1 MVGFEIQM
9 AREAVGVG
17 SEKPDVLLLKAIL
30 PDTMRALEERFTLR
44 RLDLAPDKDDLLRAV
59 ASRVRAVVAGGQA
72 MAGAELFAR
81 LPALEIVANFGVGYD
96 TIDAVEAARRGVVV
110 TNTPDVLTDEVADL
124 AVGLLLA
131 TVRRIPQADRYLR
144 DGHWSRGA
152 FPLTASLRGRHVGI
166 LGLGRIGQAI
176 ATRLEGFGVTIA
188 YHARRRR
195 HGVVYPFHD
204 TVLGL
209 AQACDVLVVVAPG
222 DAATRKLIDAN
233 VLSSLGP
240 NGILVNVA
248 RGTLVDETALIEAL
262 QSGAILAAGLD
273 VFADEP
279 RVSLEL
285 AACENTVLLPH
296 VGSASHHTRRLM
308 GELVVENLSAWFAGK
323 GPVTPVP
330 ETPWPA
336 RAKMSD

>member
-1 MVGFEIQM
+1 MKS
-9 AREAVGVG
+9 AAD
-17 SEKPDVLLLKAIL
+17 EKPDVLLLKAIL
-30 PDTMRALEERFTLR
+30 PDTMRALDERFTLHR
-44 RLDLAPDKDDLLRAV
+44 FDLASDEDLLETV
-59 ASRVRAVVAGGQA
+59 ASRIRAVVVGGQA
-72 MAGAELFAR
+72 PAGAELFAR

-96 TIDAVEAARRGVVV
+96 TIDAAEASRRGIMV

-144 DGHWSRGA
+144 NGHWSRSA
-152 FPLTASLRGRHVGI
+152 FPLTASLRGRQVGI

-188 YHARRRR
+188 YHARRCR
-195 HGVVYPFHD
+195 HGVAYTFHD

-209 AQACDVLVVVAPG
+209 AQACDVLIVVAPG
-222 DAATRKLIDAN
+222 DAGTRHLIDAK
-233 VLSSLGP
+233 VLSALGP
-240 NGILVNVA
+240 DGILVNVS

-262 QSGAILAAGLD
+262 RSGTIHAAGLD

-279 RVSLEL
+279 RVPLEL

-296 VGSASHHTRRLM
+296 VGSASHRTRRAM
-308 GELVVENLSAWFAGK
+308 GELVVENLSSWFSGK

-336 RAKMSD
+336 RQLRRETC